1 MKDYIKLRSE
11 IMERLHQDLK
21 DKRLLHTL
29 GVESTAIALARRY
42 DADEQEASIAALL
55 HDCAKYM
62 PMEEQLDWISKG
74 EIGTRF
80 PDIDQYPKLLH
91 AFSGAE
97 ICAAEYP
104 QLSEQVIDA
113 IRFHTTGRSHMGL
126 LEKIIFSADYIEPGR
141 VQFIGLQEAREQTFD
156 DLDAGVALILK
167 QTIAYLEEQDQPCFV
182 LTQEAYEFY
191 KDQIPEDSTIILEN
205 VLEV

>member
-1 MKDYIKLRSE
+1 MKEYSELRSE
-11 IMERLHQDLK
+11 IMERLHNDLK

-42 DADEQEASIAALL
+42 GVDEQEASVAALL

-62 PMEEQLDWISKG
+62 PVEEQLKWIRQG

-91 AFSGAE
+91 AFSAAE
-97 ICAAEYP
+97 LCAVEYP
-104 QLSEQVIDA
+104 QLSDQVIDA
-113 IRFHTTGRSHMGL
+113 IRYHTTGRSHMGT

-141 VQFIGLQEAREQTFD
+141 VQFSGLQEARERTFA

-167 QTIAYLEEQDQPCFV
+167 QTIAYLEQQDQPCFA

-191 KDQIPEDSTIILEN
+191 KDQIPEESTIILEN
-205 VLEV
+205 VLEL